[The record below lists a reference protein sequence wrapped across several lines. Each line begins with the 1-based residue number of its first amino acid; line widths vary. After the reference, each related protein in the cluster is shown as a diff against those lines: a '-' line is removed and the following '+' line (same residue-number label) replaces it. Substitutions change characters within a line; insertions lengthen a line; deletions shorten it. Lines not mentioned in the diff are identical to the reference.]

1 MEVKGSG
8 IGDSTRIKYEK
19 VEEAVDNIKKDSKS
33 MDDIFG
39 DFRKSMDNI
48 YQDDVFEGNASESL
62 HDKFD
67 ELKTKFDSYVDLVN
81 EFSET
86 INKAKTST
94 EDTEKRIQQKAE
106 DLPH

>member
-1 MEVKGSG
+1 MQVKGSG

-19 VEEAVDNIKKDSKS
+19 VEEAVDNIKKDSQS

-62 HDKFD
+62 HAKFD
-67 ELKTKFDSYVDLVN
+67 ELKTKFDSYVELVN

-86 INKAKTST
+86 IDKAKTST
-94 EDTEKRIQQKAE
+94 EETEKRIQQKAE
-106 DLPH
+106 DLSH